1 MDLKERKIIN
11 NFASLYNT
19 RKLPGFYGGF
29 EPNFQDINKGGG
41 FFGTMRPSADEINN
55 FNKRNIDSNT
65 AQSAIGKSS
74 TGEEFGFG
82 NKGKAGRS
90 NMMGG
95 NPVSQ
100 IVSDIDYDFI
110 QHMMQSVLDTSP
122 RDKLYFDD
130 YYGKNGTTVRNYG
143 GFQFKRYNDLDDR
156 YERQKISDRKT
167 NTVLETGM
175 KESIKGAEYGSA
187 GGPIGAV
194 IGGLAGATWGGIK
207 GAILGN
213 EEEEARLKALN
224 DAKVQQNAE
233 NIQGEQIA
241 RANKYSYDWYTK
253 HPAYKGSYLGAYN
266 GIEGDVDVEKMQ
278 THHKHLAHTP
288 YGIKNTKVNAMVSPG
303 ELIVSNDNKNEHFV
317 TGDSTKID
325 EEPAYIPKGAKVV
338 SDNPNMPFPGTN
350 MTFVQVY
357 PFAKAAGLLDPF
369 FATQKQER
377 NNMNY
382 KNGLHAADFGWE
394 NVMSTVPGMIETAF
408 DYNKLKNEDI
418 KLTNTRAVHPY
429 SGVIQDL
436 LNRRNVD
443 IYPMLVDA
451 ARHEANTRYSIN
463 NSAHS
468 NATKTLLNMVN
479 SMNSRTARMKAFMDA
494 ERMRNDFAKES
505 AAIYNDM
512 GKSLMT
518 SNLAAEQFNTQMN
531 NQAHNA
537 KVKMLSQKR
546 ADMQNLRSQFAK
558 NAWEKKQFDWMM
570 NYYNQDQEYKNAY
583 LNWLRNS
590 GYNNVSKSA
599 LKSASK
605 KIDNNGLYGIR
616 FTPDTLNARHD
627 LYKKYQI
634 DPFTRAA
641 GKLNSKFKFENPFIF
656 KS

>member
-1 MDLKERKIIN
+1 MDLIDRKRIN
-11 NFASLYNT
+11 NKELPKFYN
-19 RKLPGFYGGF
+19 GFSG
-29 EPNFQDINKGGG
+29 
-41 FFGTMRPSADEINN
+41 A
-55 FNKRNIDSNT
+55 SNT
-65 AQSAIGKSS
+65 SNKQMFG
-74 TGEEFGFG
+74 GFG
-82 NKGKAGRS
+82 NSKGGQ
-90 NMMGG
+90 MDM
-95 NPVSQ
+95 VSH
-100 IVSDIDYDFI
+100 VLANLDYDFMFD
-110 QHMMQSVLDTSP
+110 MMS
-122 RDKLYFDD
+122 DKDYFSE
-130 YYGKNGTTVRNYG
+130 YYDKYGSGVRNYG
-143 GFQFKRYNDLDDR
+143 GFQFKKHNTIDEAKELSNMDSEYD
-156 YERQKISDRKT
+156 E
-167 NTVLETGM
+167 TVLKKGIS
-175 KESIKGAEYGSA
+175 ESIKGATEGSKGGAIGAAA
-187 GGPIGAV
+187 GG
-194 IGGLAGATWGGIK
+194 IGGFIWGIGK
-207 GAILGN
+207 GSLLGDS
-213 EEEEARLKALN
+213 ER
-224 DAKVQQNAE
+224 DAKLAALRAAKIKQNAE
-233 NIQGEQIA
+233 DFSQESIA
-241 RANKYSYDWYTK
+241 RSNKYSYDWYTK

-266 GIEGDVDVEKMQ
+266 NGIEGDVDVEKMQ
-278 THHKHLAHTP
+278 TRHKHLAHTP

-303 ELIVSNDNKNEHFV
+303 EIIVSKNNKSDHTV
-317 TGDSTKID
+317 TGDPTKID
-325 EEPAYIPKGAKVV
+325 EEPAYVPKGGKVA
-338 SDNPNMPFPGTN
+338 SNNKKMPFPGTN
-350 MTFVQVY
+350 MTFAQVY
-357 PFAKAAGLLDPF
+357 PFAKAAGLVDPF
-369 FATQKQER
+369 FAIQKQER

-394 NVMSTVPGMIETAF
+394 NIMSTVPGMIETAF

-537 KVKMLSQKR
+537 KIKMLSQKR
-546 ADMQNLRSQFAK
+546 ADKQNLRSQFARD
-558 NAWEKKQFDWMM
+558 AWQKKQFDWMM

-583 LNWLRNS
+583 LNWLMNN
-590 GYNNVSKSA
+590 GYNNVSKST
-599 LKSASK
+599 LKNASK

-641 GKLNSKFKFENPFIF
+641 GELNSKFKFENPFIF

>member
-1 MDLKERKIIN
+1 MDLIDRKRIKN
-11 NFASLYNT
+11 NFDFS
-19 RKLPGFYGGF
+19 
-29 EPNFQDINKGGG
+29 NFSGQ
-41 FFGTMRPSADEINN
+41 
-55 FNKRNIDSNT
+55 
-65 AQSAIGKSS
+65 
-74 TGEEFGFG
+74 
-82 NKGKAGRS
+82 
-90 NMMGG
+90 
-95 NPVSQ
+95 V
-100 IVSDIDYDFI
+100 DYDFI
-110 QHMMQSVLDTSP
+110 QYLLRQKENNYDSEYLDNTNS
-122 RDKLYFDD
+122 
-130 YYGKNGTTVRNYG
+130 NVSNYG
-143 GFQFKRYNDLDDR
+143 GFSYNRITPAYNQNNDTLANNR
-156 YERQKISDRKT
+156 NQSVISGGINEGVK
-167 NTVLETGM
+167 GM
-175 KESIKGAEYGSA
+175 QI
-187 GGPIGAV
+187 GGEFGGGIGAV
-194 IGGLAGATWGGIK
+194 IGGAAGTIWGAIKGGIFGNK
-207 GAILGN
+207 EKHEREDAI
-213 EEEEARLKALN
+213 RKANREIDMRNDYELA
-224 DAKVQQNAE
+224 DAKRQ
-233 NIQGEQIA
+233 
-241 RANKYSYDWYTK
+241 KYSYDWYTK

-266 GIEGDVDVEKMQ
+266 GIEGDVDVEKTQ
-278 THHKHLAHTP
+278 TRHKHLAHTP
-288 YGIKNTKVNAMVSPG
+288 YGVKNTKVNAMVSPG
-303 ELIVSNDNKNEHFV
+303 ELIVSSDNKNEHFV
-317 TGDSTKID
+317 TGDPTKID

-350 MTFVQVY
+350 MTFAQVY
-357 PFAKAAGLLDPF
+357 PFAKAAGLLNPF

-537 KVKMLSQKR
+537 KIKMLSQKR

-570 NYYNQDQEYKNAY
+570 NYYNQDMEYKNAY
-583 LNWLRNS
+583 LNWLK
-590 GYNNVSKSA
+590 NNGQN
-599 LKSASK
+599 
-605 KIDNNGLYGIR
+605 IDNNRLYGIGAAGGFGSLSESDPNKFFDAIR
-616 FTPDTLNARHD
+616 FTPRLNKN
-627 LYKKYQI
+627 YKL
-634 DPFTRAA
+634 DR
-641 GKLNSKFKFENPFIF
+641 PFIF